1 MKLEIYFLD
10 SKLTTEIKKDIQV
23 KDLLFDLKEYL
34 NTTDSNFI
42 LFDKNHIQLKESDT
56 ISIKKEKEKQLV
68 LYLIKSVP
76 NKNTL
81 TNIEKKDNLT
91 QNLKATDLIMKCTNA
106 NKTLDLKKRISP
118 NNRITLLDIF
128 DNRNNEQQGENT
140 GFDRLLNILQVLEE
154 NNMGLRIGN
163 ISNYNNNAPVEADE
177 QALRELQDMGFPED
191 RARQALINS
200 RNDINRAT
208 ELLLGE
214 GGDI

>member
-1 MKLEIYFLD
+1 MKLEIYFLN

-42 LFDKNHIQLKESDT
+42 LYDKNHIQLKESDI
-56 ISIKKEKEKQLV
+56 ISIKKEKQLV
-68 LYLIKSVP
+68 LYLMKSVP
-76 NKNTL
+76 NKNSL
-81 TNIEKKDNLT
+81 TNIEKKDNLA
-91 QNLKATDLIMKCTNA
+91 QNLKATELIMKCTNA
-106 NKTLDLKKRISP
+106 NKSLDLKKRIAT

-128 DNRNNEQQGENT
+128 DNRNNEPQGENS

-163 ISNYNNNAPVEADE
+163 INSNNNAPVEADE

-214 GGDI
+214 VGD

>member
-1 MKLEIYFLD
+1 MKLEIYFLN

-42 LFDKNHIQLKESDT
+42 LYDKNHIQLKESDI
-56 ISIKKEKEKQLV
+56 ISIKKEKQLV
-68 LYLIKSVP
+68 LYLMKSVP
-76 NKNTL
+76 NKNSL
-81 TNIEKKDNLT
+81 TNIEKKDNLA
-91 QNLKATDLIMKCTNA
+91 QNLKATELIMKCTNA
-106 NKTLDLKKRISP
+106 NKSLDLKKRIAT

-128 DNRNNEQQGENT
+128 DNRNNEPQGENS

-163 ISNYNNNAPVEADE
+163 INSNNNAPVEADE

-200 RNDINRAT
+200 RNDVNRAT
-208 ELLLGE
+208 DLLLGE
-214 GGDI
+214 VGD

>member
-1 MKLEIYFLD
+1 MKF
-10 SKLTTEIKKDIQV
+10 
-23 KDLLFDLKEYL
+23 
-34 NTTDSNFI
+34 
-42 LFDKNHIQLKESDT
+42 
-56 ISIKKEKEKQLV
+56 
-68 LYLIKSVP
+68 
-76 NKNTL
+76 
-81 TNIEKKDNLT
+81 
-91 QNLKATDLIMKCTNA
+91 TNA
-106 NKTLDLKKRISP
+106 NKSLDLKKRIVP

-128 DNRNNEQQGENT
+128 DNRNNEPQGENS

-163 ISNYNNNAPVEADE
+163 INSNNNAPVEADE

-214 GGDI
+214 VGD

>member
-1 MKLEIYFLD
+1 MKLEIYFLN
-10 SKLTTEIKKDIQV
+10 SKLTTEIKKDTQV

-34 NTTDSNFI
+34 NTSDSNFI
-42 LFDKNHIQLKESDT
+42 LYDKNHIQLKESDI

-68 LYLIKSVP
+68 FFLMKSVP

-81 TNIEKKDNLT
+81 TNIDKKDNLT
-91 QNLKATDLIMKCTNA
+91 QNLKATELIMKCTNA
-106 NKTLDLKKRISP
+106 NKSLDLKKRIVP

-128 DNRNNEQQGENT
+128 DNRNNEPQGENS

-163 ISNYNNNAPVEADE
+163 INNNNNAPVEADE

-214 GGDI
+214 VGD

>member
-1 MKLEIYFLD
+1 MKLEIYFLN

-23 KDLLFDLKEYL
+23 RDLLFDLKEYL
-34 NTTDSNFI
+34 NTADSNFI
-42 LFDKNHIQLKESDT
+42 LFDKNHTQLKESDI
-56 ISIKKEKEKQLV
+56 ISIKKEKQLV

-91 QNLKATDLIMKCTNA
+91 ENLKATELIMKCTNA
-106 NKTLDLKKRISP
+106 NKVLDLRKRIAP

-128 DNRNNEQQGENT
+128 ENRNNEQQGENT

-163 ISNYNNNAPVEADE
+163 INNNNNNAPVEADE

-208 ELLLGE
+208 ELLLG
-214 GGDI
+214 DNY

>member
-1 MKLEIYFLD
+1 MKLEIYFLN
-10 SKLTTEIKKDIQV
+10 SKLTTEIKKDTQV

-42 LFDKNHIQLKESDT
+42 LYDKNHIQLKESDI
-56 ISIKKEKEKQLV
+56 ISIKKEKQLV
-68 LYLIKSVP
+68 LYLMKSVP

-81 TNIEKKDNLT
+81 TNIDKKDNLT
-91 QNLKATDLIMKCTNA
+91 QNLKATELIMKCTNA
-106 NKTLDLKKRISP
+106 NKSLDLKKRIAT

-128 DNRNNEQQGENT
+128 DNRNNEPQGENS

-163 ISNYNNNAPVEADE
+163 INSNNNAPVEADE

-200 RNDINRAT
+200 RNDVNRAT
-208 ELLLGE
+208 DLLLGE
-214 GGDI
+214 VGD

>member
-1 MKLEIYFLD
+1 MKLEIYFLN
-10 SKLTTEIKKDIQV
+10 SKLTTEIKKDTQV

-34 NTTDSNFI
+34 NTSDSNFI
-42 LFDKNHIQLKESDT
+42 LYDKNHIQLKESDI

-68 LYLIKSVP
+68 FFLMKSVP

-81 TNIEKKDNLT
+81 TNIDKKDNLT
-91 QNLKATDLIMKCTNA
+91 QNLKATELIMKCTNA
-106 NKTLDLKKRISP
+106 NKSLDLKKRIVP

-128 DNRNNEQQGENT
+128 DNRNNEPQGENS

-163 ISNYNNNAPVEADE
+163 INSNNNAPVEADE

-214 GGDI
+214 VGD